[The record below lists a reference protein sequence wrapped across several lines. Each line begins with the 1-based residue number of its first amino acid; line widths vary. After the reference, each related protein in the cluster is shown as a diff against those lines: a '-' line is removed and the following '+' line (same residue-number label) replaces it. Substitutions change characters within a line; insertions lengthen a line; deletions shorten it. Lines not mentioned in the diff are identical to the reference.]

1 MSHLQNLL
9 GIIYENENEA
19 DGMQQVLEELHEKF
33 VPYVDSDERQYSEQG
48 FVADQLSVERGV
60 NCLPQLEN
68 GFTPKER
75 LEGIHFEI
83 ADFHGGMKFLQVCSN
98 RPFSCSKSNSLYILF
113 KREKSELSSWGIIFF
128 HFTEGETER

>member
-1 MSHLQNLL
+1 MLICVPVYLSHLQNLL

-19 DGMQQVLEELHEKF
+19 DGMQRVLEELHKKF

-60 NCLPQLEN
+60 NCLLQLEN

-75 LEGIHFEI
+75 LE
-83 ADFHGGMKFLQVCSN
+83 LT
-98 RPFSCSKSNSLYILF
+98 LYLVQ
-113 KREKSELSSWGIIFF
+113 KGKV
-128 HFTEGETER
+128 